1 MIFKK
6 FFIVVISLFIF
17 NPVFALDKDLGTS
30 KRFNMHMYK
39 QDEQTICNLYSSPI
53 TQSTPYRGKNVKLHI
68 TNRPQKN
75 HRHKLSINM
84 GINVNTKKPILVM
97 IDDKK
102 YTFFA
107 YKNFIFPYNKD
118 EKRIIR
124 DMRRAR
130 KLIIKIYDNNDKL
143 ITDEY
148 SLYGLIQA
156 ISVIDRACR

>member
-6 FFIVVISLFIF
+6 FFIVVVSLFIF
-17 NPVFALDKDLGTS
+17 NPVFALDKDLGVS

-53 TQSTPYRGKNVKLHI
+53 TQSTPYRGTNVKLHI

-107 YKNFIFPYNKD
+107 YQNFIFP
-118 EKRIIR
+118 
-124 DMRRAR
+124 
-130 KLIIKIYDNNDKL
+130 
-143 ITDEY
+143 
-148 SLYGLIQA
+148 
-156 ISVIDRACR
+156 